1 MKKTLSS
8 PLTPNSWGTRPTEPF
23 PFGRKGWTGLP
34 RWGAS
39 FLLALALSVFTM
51 PARADTTASVTVNP
65 DVHGQVLEGWGTS
78 LCWWANIVGGYSPAA
93 RRDYLDKIFDVKR
106 GLGLNIV
113 RYNIGGGENPA
124 IPDTLALRA
133 RVRGFE
139 PSPGVW
145 DWSADANQRRILLE
159 SRRKGVN
166 LEEAFSNSP
175 PYWMTI
181 SGSVAGAPDG
191 GSNLK
196 PEDYDAFADYL
207 TQVVQHYHDVWS
219 VTFRTLEP
227 MNESANYWWKKGGSQ
242 EGCHFDARNPAGDDQ
257 NALVKKVAADLRKR
271 GLSTV
276 VSASDDNTIDTT
288 LASLNVYDPQAL
300 SDVGQI
306 NTHTY
311 GGSKR
316 TELKAFAD
324 RLGKRVWV
332 SEHGDGDETGVTM
345 AQDIVASF
353 RQMGVTGWVYWQA
366 VDAGGWG
373 LLNQDPNK
381 TKALDYTLNE
391 KYYVMGQ
398 YSRYLR
404 PGDQMIGIS
413 DDGSLAAYRGRTK
426 MLVLVSANFGN
437 LDKPLTYDLSRFAH
451 VGPMVT
457 ACQTSS
463 TEHWASLPLLALAQ
477 GHLTVTLPP
486 NSVTTYVF
494 KDAALVKSVGAYR

>member
-1 MKKTLSS
+1 
-8 PLTPNSWGTRPTEPF
+8 
-23 PFGRKGWTGLP
+23 
-34 RWGAS
+34 
-39 FLLALALSVFTM
+39 
-51 PARADTTASVTVNP
+51 
-65 DVHGQVLEGWGTS
+65 
-78 LCWWANIVGGYSPAA
+78 
-93 RRDYLDKIFDVKR
+93 
-106 GLGLNIV
+106 
-113 RYNIGGGENPA
+113 
-124 IPDTLALRA
+124 
-133 RVRGFE
+133 
-139 PSPGVW
+139 
-145 DWSADANQRRILLE
+145 
-159 SRRKGVN
+159 
-166 LEEAFSNSP
+166 
-175 PYWMTI
+175 
-181 SGSVAGAPDG
+181 
-191 GSNLK
+191 
-196 PEDYDAFADYL
+196 
-207 TQVVQHYHDVWS
+207 